1 MQSSRSRIS
10 RAALG
15 LSRTFLTLTLL
26 SLGMQSANALDVYV
40 DLQGD
45 DANDGSQS
53 APVASVE
60 RAREIARPSVGKE
73 NVTVWIGDGV
83 HHLPQTLMFE
93 SGDSGSAEHPVVY
106 RAVNEG
112 QAILSGGS
120 RLELNWQPFRDGI
133 VQANTTPGLV
143 IDQLFVGGQLQRMA
157 RYPNYD
163 PSKTT
168 QAYQGRVADAFSKER
183 AARWSD
189 PSGGFIHAMHRARWG
204 GYHYRITGKDS
215 DGNVTFEGGWQNN
228 RPSGMH
234 ADQRMVENIFEELD
248 APGEWYHNAKTNTLY
263 FYPGPAVDLKAA
275 KIEVVRLRHLI
286 EFQGT
291 EQLPV
296 RHITL
301 NGFVF
306 RHSARTFMETK
317 EPMLRSDWTIYRGG
331 AVVLTGTEDVA
342 IANSEF
348 DQVGGN
354 AIFVNHYNRRARIS
368 GCHIHDAG
376 ASGVCLVGDPD
387 AVRDPLF
394 QYGHK
399 NDLTKVDRTPGP
411 KTNNYPADCVV
422 EDCLIH
428 GIGRVERQ
436 PAGVQIE
443 MAQHITV
450 RDCSI
455 YDCARAGI
463 NIGDGAWGGHLI
475 EGCDVFDTVQ
485 ETHDH
490 GSFNSWGRDRYWS
503 SDRGA
508 SQKVIDAEPS
518 FPFLDAVET
527 TVIRNSRWR
536 CDHGWDIDL
545 DDGSSNYDITNN
557 LMLAGGLKLREGF
570 RRRAWNNITL
580 NNGLHPHV
588 WYNDSGDEVFGNIF
602 MAAPQGARMPT
613 KTAKGKRVDG
623 NLYFANAPEIKNRY
637 ASFGWDVNSIVAD
650 PKFIDPAKGDFRV
663 EDDSPAL
670 KIGFKNFPMDQFGVQ
685 KPSLKKIA
693 KTPVIPALD
702 VKNSLN
708 KPRSDSGRVT
718 RPQSIYWLGA
728 KLDDLKGEE
737 FSAYGVAKEEGGV
750 ALSAVAPSSL
760 AAKAGLQEGDVI
772 QGLNGKRVGKG
783 SDLLAEF
790 QGASGSTLRLKV
802 VREQRVID
810 VVTDSAPSVVLESFE
825 SPAAIEQAHQEAPAD
840 AKVNANHPV
849 RDAPLPSLTD
859 GKLEEG
865 YGPVFANGV
874 DSGAY
879 RLDLGT
885 VQSVVSI
892 VSWST
897 DRNGVRGAQKLTL
910 YASDS
915 ASDPGWNV
923 EDRSRFTPLVSVD
936 TTSRKHGRFNS
947 VGLRSKDGHTLGRF
961 RWIVWK
967 VQPVTQRGENT
978 AFQELQV
985 QTR

>member
-1 MQSSRSRIS
+1 
-10 RAALG
+10 
-15 LSRTFLTLTLL
+15 
-26 SLGMQSANALDVYV
+26 V
-40 DLQGD
+40 
-45 DANDGSQS
+45 
-53 APVASVE
+53 
-60 RAREIARPSVGKE
+60 
-73 NVTVWIGDGV
+73 GDGV
-83 HHLPQTLMFE
+83 HSLPQTLVFD
-93 SGDSGSAEHPVVY
+93 SRDSGTKEHPVVY
-106 RAVNEG
+106 AAENEG
-112 QAILSGGS
+112 RAILSGGS
-120 RLELNWQPFRDGI
+120 QLELNWKPFRDGI
-133 VQANTTPGLV
+133 YQASTEPGLS
-143 IDQLFVGGQLQRMA
+143 IDQLFVDGRMQRMA
-157 RYPNYD
+157 RYPNFD
-163 PSKTT
+163 PTKKTE
-168 QAYQGRVADAFSKER
+168 AYQGHASDAFSKTR
-183 AARWSD
+183 AAKWKD
-189 PSGGFIHAMHRARWG
+189 PTGGFIHAMHRARWG
-204 GYHYRITGKDS
+204 GYHYRITGKDA

-263 FYPGPAVDLKAA
+263 FHPGPAVDLKTA
-275 KIEVVRLRHLI
+275 KLDVVRLRHLI
-286 EFQGT
+286 EFNGT
-291 EQLPV
+291 EQHPV

-306 RHSARTFMETK
+306 RHSARTFMDTK

-331 AVVLTGTEDVA
+331 AVVMTGTEDVT

-348 DQVGGN
+348 DQLGGN
-354 AIFVNHYNRRARIS
+354 AIFVSNYNRRTHIH

-376 ASGVCLVGDPD
+376 ASGVCFVGDPN
-387 AVRDPLF
+387 AVRDPLL
-394 QYGHK
+394 QYGRK

-411 KTNNYPADCVV
+411 RTNNYPADCIV

-508 SQKVIDAEPS
+508 SQKVIDKEPD

-570 RRRAWNNITL
+570 RRRAWNNITI

-588 WYNDSGDEVFGNIF
+588 WYNHSGDEVFGNIF

-613 KTAKGKRVDG
+613 ETAKGKRVDG
-623 NLYFANAPEIKNRY
+623 NLYYANVPDMKDRY

-650 PKFIDPAKGDFRV
+650 PKFVDPAKGDFRV
-663 EDDSPAL
+663 ETGSPAL
-670 KIGFKNFPMDQFGVQ
+670 AIGFKNFPMDQFGVK

-693 KTPVIPALD
+693 KTPVIPELN
-702 VKNSLN
+702 VKSSLN

-718 RPQSIYWLGA
+718 RPQPIYWLGVRVS
-728 KLDDLKGEE
+728 DLEGTE

-750 ALSAVAPSSL
+750 ALSSVVPSSF
-760 AAKAGLQEGDVI
+760 AVKSGLQEGDVI
-772 QGLNGKRVGKG
+772 QGLNGKQVRKV
-783 SDLLAEF
+783 SDLLSEY
-790 QGASGSTLRLKV
+790 QSASGSTLRLKV

-810 VVTDSAPSVVLESFE
+810 VVADAAPAVILESFE
-825 SPAAIEQAHQEAPAD
+825 SPAAINQPRQESPVD
-840 AKVNANHPV
+840 AKVDANHSV

-874 DSGAY
+874 NSGAY
-879 RLDLGT
+879 RLDLGSA
-885 VQSVVSI
+885 QSVSAI
-892 VSWST
+892 RSWST
-897 DRNGVRGAQKLTL
+897 DWKGVRGTQKLTL

-923 EDRSRFTPLVSVD
+923 EDRSRFTPLASID
-936 TTSRKHGRFNS
+936 TTGWKDGKFNS
-947 VGLRSKDGHTLGRF
+947 VELRAKDGHTLGRF

-985 QTR
+985 LTR